1 MCGITGIVSRDP
13 LRQESIERLARM
25 NDSMVHRGPDGAGHL
40 EAPHVALSIRRLSI
54 IDLGTGWQ
62 PLYNED
68 HSVAVIANG
77 EIYNYVELRE
87 SLLGEGHRFKT
98 ASDIETIPHLYETHG
113 DDFVEHLRGMF
124 AIALWDSRRQR
135 LVLARDRMGEK
146 PLFLWQDRDRLI
158 FASEMKTL
166 LCSGQVPFELD
177 PTAVDQFFHYQYV
190 VEPRTPLRGV
200 RKLPAGHLLTVDL
213 APWSVTERCYWRM
226 EDAPLLEGD
235 PPELIRS
242 KRSARL

>member
-1 MCGITGIVSRDP
+1 
-13 LRQESIERLARM
+13 
-25 NDSMVHRGPDGAGHL
+25 
-40 EAPHVALSIRRLSI
+40 
-54 IDLGTGWQ
+54 
-62 PLYNED
+62 YNED
-68 HSVAVIANG
+68 QSVAVIANG

-158 FASEMKTL
+158 FASE
-166 LCSGQVPFELD
+166 
-177 PTAVDQFFHYQYV
+177 
-190 VEPRTPLRGV
+190 
-200 RKLPAGHLLTVDL
+200 
-213 APWSVTERCYWRM
+213 
-226 EDAPLLEGD
+226 
-235 PPELIRS
+235 
-242 KRSARL
+242 